1 VKPPC
6 YPPPMKISIKSPTL
20 DLDVEG
26 VKSLKDVLEFVR
38 EFKEIEAG
46 SARAEDEKPPKQKKA

>member
-1 VKPPC
+1 
-6 YPPPMKISIKSPTL
+6 MKISIKSPTL